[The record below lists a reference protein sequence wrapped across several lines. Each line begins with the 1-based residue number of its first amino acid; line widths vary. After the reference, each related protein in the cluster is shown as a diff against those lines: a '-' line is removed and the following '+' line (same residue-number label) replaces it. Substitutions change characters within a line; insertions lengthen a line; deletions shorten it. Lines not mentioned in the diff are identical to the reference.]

1 MHLLKFL
8 LVLLILGISLPA
20 LVQSKGAAHKAEIED
35 NEFAEFEDLDEDEDE
50 DFIAVETEE
59 EEEDDREFDDMMTED
74 GEDVIDRDEFGDDEE
89 DMLEDEDEFDHFQDT
104 EEFEN
109 FEERPA
115 KGKGK
120 ESPDLEITKVPLH
133 LRNSWDSYYL
143 ELLMLAG
150 VAAYLLNYM
159 NGKSKNQRLAT
170 AWLNCHKELLEANFA
185 LVGDDG
191 SKEMPTSV
199 NLLKQ
204 SENRYC
210 LWCSGRV
217 FCEGMLVELKFL
229 KRQDLLSAIS
239 RTMHPAADEI
249 KVTVTLDSDAMD
261 SFVLFFGN
269 KKIANRMLKE
279 MQDLGQYCGDK
290 RSGDKFGLPAST
302 VVLAELGEVVN
313 GVLDTKVLNC
323 LNSHPEMF
331 DYMHISDQ
339 FSGPKPAAEDE
350 QPTTMPPT
358 EKVLIC
364 NFKVP
369 GNGRSAK
376 SDIED
381 MLPMMKMVIYLVD
394 KIKRFRLSKEGKMKS
409 ERIRAKVSESY
420 VKLAHAQRQE
430 LAQQRR
436 EDKRRA
442 EKERLL
448 NEDDP
453 DKARRLE
460 DKQYKKDMRK
470 RMNPN
475 MKQIKVRGT

>member
-1 MHLLKFL
+1 MHPRQLFIMAIVMG
-8 LVLLILGISLPA
+8 LVSLT
-20 LVQSKGAAHKAEIED
+20 VAARGSPHKAEIED
-35 NEFAEFEDLDEDEDE
+35 NEFAEFEDLDDDEE
-50 DFIAVETEE
+50 EEFMAVETEE
-59 EEEDDREFDDMMTED
+59 EEEDGEFDDMARED
-74 GEDVIDRDEFGDDEE
+74 GDAMDRDEFLEDGDE
-89 DMLEDEDEFDHFQDT
+89 MMEDEDEFDHFQDT

-159 NGKSKNQRLAT
+159 NGKAKNQRLAT
-170 AWLNCHKELLEANFA
+170 AWLNCHKELLETNFS

-191 SKEMPTSV
+191 QKEMPTTV

-229 KRQDLLSAIS
+229 KRQDLLSVVS
-239 RTMHPAADEI
+239 RTLHPASDEI
-249 KVTVTLDSDAMD
+249 KVTVTLDVDAMD
-261 SFVLFFGN
+261 SFILFLGS
-269 KKIANRMLKE
+269 KKVANRMQKD
-279 MQDLGQYCGDK
+279 MQDLSQYCGDK
-290 RSGDKFGLPAST
+290 RGGEKYGLPPST

-339 FSGPKPAAEDE
+339 FSGPKPSAEEE
-350 QPTTMPPT
+350 QPTKMPET
-358 EKVLIC
+358 QKVLIC

-369 GNGRSAK
+369 GNGRCSK

-394 KIKRFRLSKEGKMKS
+394 KIKRYRLSKEGKMKA
-409 ERIRAKVSESY
+409 ERSRAKVAESF

-442 EKERLL
+442 EKDRLL
-448 NEDDP
+448 NEEDP

-460 DKQYKKDMRK
+460 DKQYKKEMRK